1 MAARTTQQHEEP
13 EQAQAEEENEVTRP
27 EDLGFRRE
35 IEVERVQVRPQ
46 EADDQGF
53 VQIRMGRTIEEFTY
67 GNPHVHYHLEEG
79 KIYRVPVAIGN
90 YLNSIGAVYH

>member
-1 MAARTTQQHEEP
+1 MAPRTTQQPEAP
-13 EQAQAEEENEVTRP
+13 EQLEEEQDEVTRP
-27 EDLGFRRE
+27 EDLGFHRE

-46 EADDQGF
+46 QPDNDGM

-79 KIYRVPVAIGN
+79 KIYRVPVGIGT
-90 YLNSIGAVYH
+90 YLDSIGAVYH

>member
-1 MAARTTQQHEEP
+1 VAPRTTQQPEEP
-13 EQAQAEEENEVTRP
+13 QQAEPEENEVTRP

-46 EADDQGF
+46 APDDEGF

-79 KIYRVPVAIGN
+79 KIYRVPVGIGN